1 MSSDPPTTTDP
12 SAAPERPDDATRT
25 AFRPDFELREIRR
38 GQRPGSRYVRVMTV
52 SPRGFRRVAPG
63 VLEAT
68 KEAHVPRGRLAQ
80 ISTSVRRVLVGQPL
94 ATAEQVHERLT
105 KVKALAVF
113 SSDVLSSVAYA
124 TEEILF
130 VLVAAGTAALSA
142 VVPISLAIV
151 LLIVVVAIS
160 YRQTVHSYP
169 NGGGSY
175 IVAKDNL
182 GDLPGLTAGSALMID
197 YVLTV
202 AVSISAGIAN
212 IVSIPAVQWLHPY
225 TLELALLA
233 LFLMVVINL
242 RGVRESGTIFAAPT
256 YIFIGSVFLMIGLGV
271 VRVLVGGLGGHNLLQ
286 AAPPQTIVTASTSLS
301 LFLILRAFASGCT
314 AVTGMEAVSNGVPA
328 FKPPESDNAAK
339 TLVAMATILAI
350 MFLGITI
357 LSHHFSLVP
366 NDQETIISQLN
377 RLVFVGG
384 PHTYRVLIG
393 GPLYLIAQIA
403 TLLILILA
411 ANTSFAD
418 FPRLSSIM
426 ARDNFMP
433 HQFTFRGDR
442 LAFTNGIL
450 VLSILAGILIVVFDA
465 NTDRLIPL
473 YAVGVFLSFTL
484 SQSGMVRHWARLRG
498 KNWRR
503 SLVINGV
510 GAVATGVVTV
520 IIAATKFVHGAWVVV
535 ALIPVI
541 VALFYSIHGHYR
553 RVASEQEV
561 ETLPRPLPEERLG
574 KVLVPIAGI
583 NRAVIRTLAYARAI
597 SSDVTVV
604 HVTDDLAEAENLR
617 RQWEEWGVG
626 VPLLI
631 LETPYR
637 SFLGPFLTYIDALD
651 ERAPGSLVTVVLPEF
666 VPRHWWENLLHNQA
680 ALRLKLALLSR
691 PNTVVTDVPYHLGR

>member
-1 MSSDPPTTTDP
+1 MTTDRSTP
-12 SAAPERPDDATRT
+12 PETPVEPDSHPDGSGRS

-38 GQRPGSRYVRVMTV
+38 GQRPGSRYVRTMTV

-68 KEAHVPRGRLAQ
+68 EEAHAPRGRLAHL
-80 ISTSVRRVLVGQPL
+80 STNVRRVLLGQPL
-94 ATAEQVHERLT
+94 ATAAQAHERLT

-124 TEEILF
+124 TEQILL
-130 VLVAAGTAALSA
+130 VLVAAGTAALSGLM
-142 VVPISLAIV
+142 PISIAIV
-151 LLIVVVAIS
+151 LLLAVVAVS

-182 GDLPGLTAGSALMID
+182 GALPGLTAGSALMID

-202 AVSISAGIAN
+202 AVSISAGIAA
-212 IVSIPAVQWLHPY
+212 ITSAAQSLHPY
-225 TLELALLA
+225 ALELALAA
-233 LFLMVVINL
+233 LLFMVIVNL
-242 RGVRESGTIFAAPT
+242 RGVRESGTILAAPT
-256 YIFIGSVFLMIGLGV
+256 YLFIGSVFLMIGVGLY
-271 VRVLVGGLGGHNLLQ
+271 RVIAGGLDGHNIFQ
-286 AAPPQTIVTASTSLS
+286 AAPPEAVVQATSSLT
-301 LFLILRAFASGCT
+301 LFLVLRAFSSGCT

-339 TLVAMATILAI
+339 TLVVMATILGS
-350 MFLGITI
+350 MFLGISL
-357 LSHHFSLVP
+357 LSHHFGLVP
-366 NDQETIISQLN
+366 NEQETILSQLGH
-377 RLVFVGG
+377 RIF
-384 PHTYRVLIG
+384 IG
-393 GPLYLIAQIA
+393 GPLYYILQVS
-403 TLLILILA
+403 TFLILILA

-450 VLSILAGILIVVFDA
+450 LLSLLAGVLLVVFDA
-465 NTDRLIPL
+465 STDRLIPL

-484 SQSGMVRHWARLRG
+484 SQSGMVVHWIRLRG

-503 SLVINGV
+503 SMVINGT

-535 ALIPVI
+535 LLIPLLVL
-541 VALFYSIHGHYR
+541 LFYSIHGHYKS
-553 RVASEQEV
+553 VNEQQE
-561 ETLPRPLPEERLG
+561 LDDLPEALPPVKLG
-574 KVLVPIAGI
+574 KVLVPISNI

-597 SSDVTVV
+597 SPDVTAV
-604 HVTDDLAEAENLR
+604 HVTDDVTSAEHLR
-617 RQWEEWGVG
+617 HEWEGWGVE

-651 ERAPGSLVTVVLPEF
+651 ERSPGSLVTVILPEF
-666 VPRHWWENLLHNQA
+666 VPAHWWENLLHNQA

-691 PNTVVTDVPYHLGR
+691 PNTVVTDVPYHLKR